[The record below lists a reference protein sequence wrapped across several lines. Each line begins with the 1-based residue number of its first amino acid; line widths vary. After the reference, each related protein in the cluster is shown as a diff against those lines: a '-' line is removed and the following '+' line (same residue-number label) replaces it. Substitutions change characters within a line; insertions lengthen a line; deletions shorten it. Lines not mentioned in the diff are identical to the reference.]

1 MAVETTWTGQDAVA
15 FTAGTLSTIADCAT
29 QVGSNLN
36 RTLSGTSSPTSTEVQ
51 NWLIRGKEELLE
63 EFDFPW
69 KRLFVYAD
77 TADGTYRYA
86 LPKDF
91 TNEETL
97 VRDLDQDRRLSF
109 MDRISFNTDYPDPA
123 GSGNATPRIYTIKD
137 RELWLHAPANGIYRL
152 ELEYQRSGD
161 DATATDISYLP
172 ELMRFKICDFAT
184 FRSFL
189 KLEQFDSAN
198 MYKMEWER
206 GLKKSKRRDGV
217 SKWAELGFHMRNWHN
232 VK

>member
-77 TADGTYRYA
+77 TVASTYRYA
-86 LPKDF
+86 LPKDYVG
-91 TNEETL
+91 EETL
-97 VRDLDQDRRLSF
+97 VRDLDQDKRLSF

-123 GSGNATPRIYTIKD
+123 GAGNAVPSIYTIKD
-137 RELWLHAPANGIYRL
+137 RELWLHAPASGVYRF

-161 DATATDISYLP
+161 DATSTDISYLP
-172 ELMRFKICDFAT
+172 ELMRFKICDFASS
-184 FRSFL
+184 RAFL
-189 KLEQFDSAN
+189 KLQQFEAAN

-217 SKWAELGFHMRNWHN
+217 SKWAEMGYYMRNWHN